1 MEKLREI
8 VRPLEGRNYLQFSR
22 EWGRVVK
29 LSRKPRSDEFVLTA
43 KITGLGMAIVGMIGF
58 SIRMIIQLTGKTL

>member
-1 MEKLREI
+1 MEKLRDI
-8 VRPLEGRNYLQFSR
+8 IG

>member
-1 MEKLREI
+1 MKRLGD
-8 VRPLEGRNYLQFSR
+8 VVKALEERGYLQIFR

-29 LSRKPRSDEFVLTA
+29 LSRKPRHDEFVLTA

-58 SIRMIIQLTGKTL
+58 SLRMIIQLTGKTL

>member
-1 MEKLREI
+1 MGKLGEI
-8 VRPLEGRNYLQFSR
+8 AKPLEDRGYLRFFR